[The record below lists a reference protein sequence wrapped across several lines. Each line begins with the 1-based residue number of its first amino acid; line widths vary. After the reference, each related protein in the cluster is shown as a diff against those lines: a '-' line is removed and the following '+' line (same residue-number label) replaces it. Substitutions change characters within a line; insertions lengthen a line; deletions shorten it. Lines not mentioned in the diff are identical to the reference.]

1 MKEIQKAETKILALK
16 ENHVQVLY
24 TDGTIQ

>member
-1 MKEIQKAETKILALK
+1 MKEIQKAETKILAFK
-16 ENHVQVLY
+16 ESHVQVLF

>member
-1 MKEIQKAETKILALK
+1 MKDIQKAETKILALK
-16 ENHVQVLY
+16 ESHVQVLY